1 MEKFGKSQSVS
12 RTEDHRFLTGKGQ
25 YVDDI
30 APDGAL
36 FAFVFRSPVAHGD
49 ITELDVADARA
60 SAGVKA
66 VITAED
72 LRAAGIVAGM
82 DAAVLENQDGTKA
95 AAPRRPLLAEDR
107 VRFLGEAVAVVIAET
122 LAQASDAAEL
132 IGFDYQGLETHLAL
146 QEGDALIH

>member
-72 LRAAGIVAGM
+72 LRA
-82 DAAVLENQDGTKA
+82 LNSFSF
-95 AAPRRPLLAEDR
+95 PLTNTIKHIKPTTSAEP
-107 VRFLGEAVAVVIAET
+107 
-122 LAQASDAAEL
+122 
-132 IGFDYQGLETHLAL
+132 
-146 QEGDALIH
+146 